1 MVAPL
6 DNVRPVGAPVAP
18 AVARPRPAHGGP
30 DFAAE
35 LERATEQLRAAPAE
49 GATIQ
54 PFDVDPLLEIQQA
67 TQAMQRASSYA
78 SAARAYYRSAQQSDQ
93 G

>member
-6 DNVRPVGAPVAP
+6 DNVRPLGQTPP
-18 AVARPRPAHGGP
+18 ATPARPRPPGGI

-35 LERATEQLRAAPAE
+35 LERATQQLAASTERAPL
-49 GATIQ
+49 Q

-67 TQAMQRASSYA
+67 TQAMQRASSHA
-78 SAARAYYRSAQQSDQ
+78 QAARAYFRSAQPTDQ

>member
-6 DNVRPVGAPVAP
+6 ENIRPLGETPPAAP
-18 AVARPRPAHGGP
+18 ARPRPPGGI

-35 LERATEQLRAAPAE
+35 LERATRQLAASTERPPLQA
-49 GATIQ
+49 
-54 PFDVDPLLEIQQA
+54 FDADPLLEIQQA
-67 TQAMQRASSYA
+67 TQAMQRASTYA
-78 SAARAYYRSAQQSDQ
+78 QAARAYFRSAQPADQ